1 MLMVAFLFAGLA
13 GAQESS
19 RGIAGSTKELAAGL
33 AGGYVLGALVADM
46 VGWWFFLVIPC
57 LLGLWVVARN
67 L

>member
-13 GAQESS
+13 GAKESS
-19 RGIAGSTKELAAGL
+19 KGLTAGL